1 MASRLAIF
9 ARVAAMV
16 VGVWTAFAIGL
27 VRAQPAA
34 APDPSAATFQVM
46 VGCLARGQ
54 EIVMVAPRPE
64 CRSYGEGAAI
74 AEASS
79 IPFGAREGDWDR
91 ICQANDDPRRLAPD
105 AIKRIATQKDIAIAP
120 TGIRIIGAVFCRGVD
135 LVGLD
140 LPYSIVIDHS
150 VVEGNIDARNLRVK
164 GDFSFEYAVV
174 LGKVLLNRTHV
185 EGSVYAGTSFA
196 KELLVSDSQID
207 GTWWQTDSL
216 IFADTHFHRTTFT
229 GDLRLDGSA
238 FTRLWVLSSAVGG
251 TLTLNNSEARCA
263 YHINSSSMAYLTVS
277 NAGFGRMQSAWPDG
291 KPGID
296 YPWWDR
302 ALSSKQ
308 FTRRLFES
316 PAIKKIADD
325 ELDRIR
331 TPRKAG
337 PRV

>member
-1 MASRLAIF
+1 
-9 ARVAAMV
+9 MV
-16 VGVWTAFAIGL
+16 VGVWTAFATGL

-34 APDPSAATFQVM
+34 APNSPDATFQVM

-74 AEASS
+74 AEASR

-105 AIKRIATQKDIAIAP
+105 AIKRVATQKDIAIAP

-196 KELLVSDSQID
+196 EELLVSDHPDRVRRAALSDVLFRRQGPGLAHD
-207 GTWWQTDSL
+207 RRRAAPRRKVAGR
-216 IFADTHFHRTTFT
+216 AARHRRHLH
-229 GDLRLDGSA
+229 GVSA
-238 FTRLWVLSSAVGG
+238 GCNQHA
-251 TLTLNNSEARCA
+251 
-263 YHINSSSMAYLTVS
+263 
-277 NAGFGRMQSAWPDG
+277 
-291 KPGID
+291 
-296 YPWWDR
+296 R
-302 ALSSKQ
+302 ALTSLPALREKRTVEVFGATQ
-308 FTRRLFES
+308 PRLHHVRHL
-316 PAIKKIADD
+316 A
-325 ELDRIR
+325 
-331 TPRKAG
+331 
-337 PRV
+337 